1 MAPPAFAESQL
12 KDDFNPT
19 INAFIEPI
27 ASAPTDEPLELPPLP
42 EALAP
47 APSKSPPS
55 KAGAE
60 RPYIEALRL
69 PPPPLPPTC
78 CPTDDIASA
87 DVFVAFAAGL
97 AIGLA
102 VAVAFS
108 KATSVCDASV

>member
-1 MAPPAFAESQL
+1 MSPPESQL
-12 KDDFNPT
+12 TDDFNPT

-27 ASAPTDEPLELPPLP
+27 ASAPTDEPLELPSLP
-42 EALAP
+42 T
-47 APSKSPPS
+47 PS

-60 RPYIEALRL
+60 RPYIEALR
-69 PPPPLPPTC
+69 PSPPPLPPTC